1 MILIKS
7 PKTEKEYNAY
17 FKFRWETLRKPLGQ
31 PEGSE
36 KDELELMSQHVMLV
50 NEDNCI
56 MGVGRIHFV
65 FNKSNKKAQ
74 IRYMAIDEK
83 IQKQGYGTKILLEL
97 ENIAINNKASNIFLH
112 ARIEALNFY
121 EKNNYKK
128 VNKSHLLFNKIQH
141 WLMEKK
147 V

>member
-1 MILIKS
+1 
-7 PKTEKEYNAY
+7 
-17 FKFRWETLRKPLGQ
+17 
-31 PEGSE
+31 
-36 KDELELMSQHVMLV
+36 
-50 NEDNCI
+50 
-56 MGVGRIHFV
+56 
-65 FNKSNKKAQ
+65 
-74 IRYMAIDEK
+74 MAIDEK

-97 ENIAINNKASNIFLH
+97 EKIAINNKASNIFLH
-112 ARIEALNFY
+112 ARIEAINFY